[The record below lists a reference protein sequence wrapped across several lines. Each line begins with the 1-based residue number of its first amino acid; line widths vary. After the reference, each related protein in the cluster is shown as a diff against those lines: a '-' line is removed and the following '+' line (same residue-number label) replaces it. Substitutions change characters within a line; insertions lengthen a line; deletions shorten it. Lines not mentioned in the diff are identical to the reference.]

1 MLPLRQVLFRWTRRS
16 LAVVIGSIT
25 ACISGNNESAIRPEG
40 PQAGRIASL
49 WWFMFAVAAAVWLIV
64 LIALAW
70 STRRG
75 RRRQLP
81 LIEPSGNTG
90 MQRWVVIA
98 TISTVVILTIFLV
111 SDIATGHAL
120 GSLPHQD
127 AIRIE
132 VKGHQW
138 WWEVNYVDPTPG
150 RMVTTAN
157 EIHIPVGVPV
167 QIVGTSPDVIHSF
180 WIPNLHGKKDLIPGH
195 TTSTWFRADSP
206 GVYRGQCAEFCGAQH
221 AKMIA
226 LVIAEPRAQFE
237 AWYNAQL
244 DSAKAPSDSVT
255 AKGQEVFL
263 KSACSVCH
271 TISGTRAGGRIGP
284 VLSHVGSRMTLA
296 SGWLRNTRGNLGGW
310 IVDPQGIKPG
320 SKMPPNN
327 IDPADLQALLTYL
340 ESLK

>member
-1 MLPLRQVLFRWTRRS
+1 MLHRS
-16 LAVVIGSIT
+16 LQRALVVATCFLT
-25 ACISGNNESAIRPEG
+25 ACVAGFNESALRPEG
-40 PQAGRIASL
+40 PQAGRIGSL

-64 LIALAW
+64 NAFLVWAV
-70 STRRG
+70 RRG
-75 RRRQLP
+75 RRRDLP
-81 LIEPSGNTG
+81 LIEPTG
-90 MQRWVVIA
+90 DAPMKRSVVIG
-98 TISTVVILTIFLV
+98 TGITVLILTVFLV

-120 GSLPHQD
+120 GSMPRKD
-127 AIRIE
+127 ALRIE

-157 EIHIPVGVPV
+157 EIHIPVGEPV
-167 QIVGTSPDVIHSF
+167 QIIGTSPDVIHSF
-180 WIPNLHGKKDLIPGH
+180 WIPNLQGKKDLIPGH
-195 TTSTWFRADSP
+195 TTSTWLRADTA

-226 LVIAEPRAQFE
+226 LVIAEPRDKFE
-237 AWYNAQL
+237 AWYNSQL

-255 AKGQEVFL
+255 TRGQQVFL
-263 KSACSVCH
+263 KSACAVCH

-284 VLSHVGSRMTLA
+284 VLSHIGSRTTLA
-296 SGWLRNTRGNLGGW
+296 SGWLRNTPGNLGGW

-320 SKMPPNN
+320 TKMPPNN
-327 IDPADLQALLTYL
+327 IDPADLQALITYL